1 MKGREESQRAGQTML
16 EGKWIRRLYQGR
28 CDGQNSSGEI
38 HTSMRLIFL
47 TTSSFSV
54 IAVLKSMHNNSKGEW
69 YEQQRMKLS
78 SNDL

>member
-1 MKGREESQRAGQTML
+1 MEGERGESMGSQTML

-28 CDGQNSSGEI
+28 WHGHNPKGKI

-54 IAVLKSMHNNSKGEW
+54 IAVLKSMHNNGKGEW
-69 YEQQRMKLS
+69 YGMNS
-78 SNDL
+78 SE